1 MYLRDA
7 DECEVLLR
15 LIDDCDRL
23 VENKAITAGAAYT
36 VVSEAAK
43 HHSDHPGEK
52 RKRAEERERERAEK
66 AAKSA
71 DVQQGQEPTP
81 VPEVVDAPEIDAV
94 NAF

>member
-1 MYLRDA
+1 MYLRDS

-23 VENKAITAGAAYT
+23 VENKAISAGAAYT

-43 HHSDHPGEK
+43 HHSDHPVEK
-52 RKRAEERERERAEK
+52 RKRAAALEKEKAEK
-66 AAKSA
+66 ASTEVSVPVA
-71 DVQQGQEPTP
+71 EPP
-81 VPEVVDAPEIDAV
+81 SPEAMDAV

>member
-1 MYLRDA
+1 MYLRDS

-23 VENKAITAGAAYT
+23 VESKAITSGAAFT

-52 RKRAEERERERAEK
+52 RKRAEERAKEK
-66 AAKSA
+66 ATKSEIEPA
-71 DVQQGQEPTP
+71 PTP
-81 VPEVVDAPEIDAV
+81 VPVPESIPEAIDAV